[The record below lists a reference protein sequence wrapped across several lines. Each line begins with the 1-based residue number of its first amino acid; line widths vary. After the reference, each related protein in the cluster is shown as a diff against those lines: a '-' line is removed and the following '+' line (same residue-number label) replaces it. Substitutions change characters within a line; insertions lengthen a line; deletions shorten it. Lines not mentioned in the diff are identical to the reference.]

1 MKKIYLLTTLF
12 FLLFFKNYAQKTE
25 NPINNEKVSSTSSK
39 SIQNLSCVVNGINIT
54 TTGTQLGTYNT
65 PTVDNS
71 CPVNVST
78 TTGVIGTGT
87 SNTGW
92 IRYTFS
98 SPVSSVTIGYSS
110 VNSHDS
116 GLISINNPS
125 GVYLS
130 NPCGVYITGNNV
142 ITGNDI
148 GDETLY
154 GDINIRVSAAT
165 LGATFTQITLTNIS
179 GLIGSGWASA
189 NACNFIIHP
198 TQPTSF
204 SNCLKIYLD
213 SLCYNA
219 TQSQTTT
226 HSVFNGTLID
236 ESCFGMP
243 CLINGLP
250 CSSSNVILELQD
262 PLPFGCILNPN
273 GTVTFPPGT
282 MPFYHEFNYRLRSIA
297 NGAASI
303 YYRASIRIH
312 KKVLPASPT
321 IYIDADGPING
332 VYSNG
337 SVNIL
342 SGAATSQIN
351 TSTTGVCGYIPA
363 VINLPNVSNTV
374 SVIETTTPINPY
386 YRINTSN
393 GLIVFRPPYSAS
405 NPPPAPILPEK
416 NYYLTYQMCINNTG
430 TVSFCENGQV
440 TIHHYYDNFKQGN
453 KIDAKN
459 ISIYPNPSSNGIFTL
474 SLDNEHTKIK
484 LEVYNMFGQNIYN
497 EEVINSKNHSINLNN
512 FSKGIYLVKI
522 KNNDEVINK
531 NIVIK

>member
-12 FLLFFKNYAQKTE
+12 LLLFFKNYAQKTE

-125 GVYLS
+125 GVFLS

-142 ITGNDI
+142 ITGNNF

-213 SLCYNA
+213 SFCYNA
-219 TQSQTTT
+219 TQSQTTA
-226 HSVFNGTLID
+226 HSVFNGTIID

-250 CSSSNVILELQD
+250 CSSSNVILELEE

-342 SGAATSQIN
+342 NGAATSQIN
-351 TSTTGVCGYIPA
+351 TSTTGVCGYIPS
-363 VINLPNVSNTV
+363 VIGQPNVSNTV
-374 SVIETTTPINPY
+374 SIIETTTPQNPY
-386 YRINTSN
+386 YRINT
-393 GLIVFRPPYSAS
+393 GTGAIVFRPPYNAS
-405 NPPPAPILPEK
+405 NPPPVPTLPEK

-430 TVSFCENGQV
+430 AVSFCENGQV

-453 KIDAKN
+453 KIDTKN
-459 ISIYPNPSSNGIFTL
+459 ISIYPNPSLDGNFTV
-474 SLDNEHTKIK
+474 SLEDNKTSFD
-484 LEVYNMFGQNIYN
+484 LEVYDMLGQLIYFK
-497 EEVINSKNHSINLNN
+497 EKNHSNDILINLTT
-512 FSKGIYLVKI
+512 FSKGIYLIKI
-522 KNNDEVINK
+522 KSDDEVINK